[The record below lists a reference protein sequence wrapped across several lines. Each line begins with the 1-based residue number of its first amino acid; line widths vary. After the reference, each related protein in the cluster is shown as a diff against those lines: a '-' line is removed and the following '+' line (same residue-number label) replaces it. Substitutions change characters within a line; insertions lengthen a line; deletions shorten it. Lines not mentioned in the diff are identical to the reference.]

1 MRTRIVYS
9 MLMIFILSLNLYY
22 DSLIPNL
29 FAYQNSEVIVKENLK
44 IIQIYNETVFVSNLT
59 VRDNKPIF
67 TVIND
72 EFNNLK
78 NFELVIFNLNLT
90 ERTLKWFIG
99 ELNPIRNL
107 PFLLEKGFLFTFKLK
122 EENKEQHFIN
132 KLSDK
137 FKTKF
142 VKIDSDFYVTGGNFG
157 VYLDDFLL
165 SLNYTY
171 KGFYLLNEHLKPIGI
186 IYKIDNDVQ
195 QLILIYFTTLATSP
209 DIYTKRVFSIN
220 YTRFLS
226 NITSSEFSTNSTLE
240 FYFYGMIVHESKPTL
255 SWFSSYENNWVTY
268 SNYILNK
275 NEAIGKISVNSSK
288 IDPFILVTQSANPG
302 VFNSTT
308 KLYIS
313 IYNYGTV
320 EANNVTVK
328 VKLPE
333 GVKANNDTL
342 VFNKVS
348 PNSYSKKYIEVG
360 VSLNESKI
368 IDIPPPEVSYKVGNT
383 VIKNV
388 GNPLRIG
395 YKVKSLPVLSY
406 ILFPNKVAGELRDIL
421 DIPTE
426 FRVTVNNTGDVEAKD
441 VKLILDYLNQPIGD
455 IKSNSSEYMIFEV
468 EPFKFKSI
476 PLGSSSIFNITIT
489 YRYDNKTEKIE
500 NIYPYFYTFSS
511 TFSYINYLS
520 ISQKE
525 LPDVIL
531 PTKITLSWFSIA
543 LGFSRLVIIN
553 STLKDLEKLGL
564 IYTGPDSFSKKGE
577 RIEVRY
583 SFNRGDKHTISL
595 ALNFSSYSHYI
606 VAPFYQY
613 VEPLKIKF
621 LIPPLVFS
629 SAIIIKKE
637 VNQTIV
643 SVGSHLNVTVTLS
656 NLSNETIYNVDLY
669 DELISGWKYVSGL
682 NRTFSSVLSPK
693 ANLTL
698 KYIIEGTAPEFNYLP
713 SAKANYSFFGKSWY
727 SKSNQVELLIK
738 LVVKFNVFDWNMNK
752 LNNAILKIK
761 DSKGNVLGNFTVK
774 DGLVEWEGFVGSISV
789 DIVFR
794 NNIVS
799 SNSYY
804 LTSKNTSIDIKTYV
818 FNLNLVVKDILG
830 LDLKDIKVYLQSSNL
845 TIYPEIKDGYFFF
858 EGIPKGLYSLNIE
871 ISNNNYK
878 IPIIIDERFSQ
889 NINIGLPII
898 KIGNI
903 ILDFQLIIGLI
914 LLIFLM
920 FFIYIILRLKRK

>member
-22 DSLIPNL
+22 ASLIPNL

-78 NFELVIFNLNLT
+78 NFELVIFNINLT

-142 VKIDSDFYVTGGNFG
+142 VKIDSNFYVTGGNFG

-171 KGFYLLNEHLKPIGI
+171 KGFYLLNEHLKPVGI
-186 IYKIDNDVQ
+186 IYKVDNDVQ
-195 QLILIYFTTLATSP
+195 QLILLYFTTLATSP
-209 DIYTKRVFSIN
+209 DIYTKRLFSIN

-268 SNYILNK
+268 SNYRLNK

-320 EANNVTVK
+320 EANNITVK

-333 GVKANNDTL
+333 GINSNNNTL
-342 VFNKVS
+342 IFNKVS
-348 PNSYSKKYIEVG
+348 PNSYSKKYIEIS

-368 IDIPPPEVSYKVGNT
+368 IDIPPPEVYYKVGNT
-383 VIKNV
+383 VIKNI

-395 YKVKSLPVLSY
+395 YKVKNFPVLSY
-406 ILFPNKVAGELRDIL
+406 ILFPNKVAGELTDIL
-421 DIPTE
+421 DSLTE
-426 FRVTVNNTGDVEAKD
+426 FRITVNNTGDAEAKD
-441 VKLILDYLNQPIGD
+441 VKLILDYLSQPIGD
-455 IKSNSSEYMIFEV
+455 IKPNSSDFIIFGI
-468 EPFKFKSI
+468 EPNKLKFV
-476 PLGSSSIFNITIT
+476 PPGSASIFNVTIT
-489 YRYDNKTEKIE
+489 YRYDNKTEKLE

-511 TFSYINYLS
+511 AFSYVNYLS
-520 ISQKE
+520 LSQKK
-525 LPDVIL
+525 LPNVIL
-531 PTKITLSWFSIA
+531 PTKIQLAWSSIA
-543 LGFSRLVIIN
+543 LGAPRSAILN
-553 STLKDLEKLGL
+553 STVSDLEKLGL
-564 IYTGPDSFSKKGE
+564 IYTGPDSFSKRGNK
-577 RIEVRY
+577 IEVKY
-583 SFNRGDKHTISL
+583 SFLRGEKHTVSL
-595 ALNFSSYSHYI
+595 AMNFSSYSHYI

-621 LIPPLVFS
+621 LVPPLVFS
-629 SAIIIKKE
+629 SAIVIKKE
-637 VNQTIV
+637 VNNTVIG
-643 SVGSHLNVTVTLS
+643 VGSYLDVTVTLT
-656 NLSNETIYNVDLY
+656 NLSNETIYNVELY
-669 DELISGWKYVSGL
+669 DEITTGWKYISGL
-682 NRTFSSVLSPK
+682 NRTFAPILSPK
-693 ANLTL
+693 TNLTL
-698 KYIIEGTAPEFNYLP
+698 KYVIEASSPEFNNLP
-713 SAKANYSFFGKSWY
+713 SANANYYFFGEFWN
-727 SKSNQVELLIK
+727 SKSNPVDLLIK
-738 LVVKFNVFDWNMNK
+738 LIIKFNIFDWNMNK
-752 LNNAILKIK
+752 LNNATLIIK
-761 DSKGNVLGNFTVK
+761 DTKGKILGNFTIK
-774 DGLVEWEGFVGSISV
+774 DGLIEWEGFIGSINV
-789 DIVFR
+789 DIIFK
-794 NNIVS
+794 NNVVARK
-799 SNSYY
+799 SYY
-804 LTSKNTSIDIKTYV
+804 LTPKNTSLNIKTYV
-818 FNLNLVVKDILG
+818 FNLNLTIKDIFG
-830 LDLKDIKVYLQSSNL
+830 LNLKDIKVYLQSSNL
-845 TIYPEIKDGYFFF
+845 TMYPNIKDGYFFF

-871 ISNNNYK
+871 ISNNDYK

-903 ILDFQLIIGLI
+903 ILDLQLIIGLI
-914 LLIFLM
+914 LLTFLI